1 MDKIEKYELKKN
13 YMDTFRGIYKDI
25 AKDNRSKAEELID
38 KISSMSV
45 TLKECEDNIYEN
57 GSVTEMCQG
66 NYVIER
72 ESPWSKMYNN
82 TIKSYLA
89 VKNELDK
96 MLPTEK
102 ESTVSKS
109 GETLAAF
116 VAKGKP
122 GGK

>member
-1 MDKIEKYELKKN
+1 
-13 YMDTFRGIYKDI
+13 
-25 AKDNRSKAEELID
+25 
-38 KISSMSV
+38 
-45 TLKECEDNIYEN
+45 
-57 GSVTEMCQG
+57 
-66 NYVIER
+66 
-72 ESPWSKMYNN
+72 MYNN

-102 ESTVSKS
+102 ESTVSKA
-109 GETLAAF
+109 GEALASF

>member
-1 MDKIEKYELKKN
+1 MDKIAKYELKKK
-13 YMDTFRGIYKDI
+13 YIDTFTDIYKDI
-25 AKDNRSKAEELID
+25 AEDNKSKADELID
-38 KISSMSV
+38 KIASMSV
-45 TLKECEDNIYEN
+45 TLKECEDNIYES

-96 MLPTEK
+96 MMPTEK
-102 ESTVSKS
+102 ESTVSKA
-109 GETLAAF
+109 GETLASF

>member
-1 MDKIEKYELKKN
+1 MDKIEKYDLKKK
-13 YMDTFRGIYKDI
+13 YIETFRDIYKDI
-25 AKDNRSKAEELID
+25 AEDSRSKAEELID

-102 ESTVSKS
+102 ESSASKA
-109 GETLAAF
+109 GEALASF